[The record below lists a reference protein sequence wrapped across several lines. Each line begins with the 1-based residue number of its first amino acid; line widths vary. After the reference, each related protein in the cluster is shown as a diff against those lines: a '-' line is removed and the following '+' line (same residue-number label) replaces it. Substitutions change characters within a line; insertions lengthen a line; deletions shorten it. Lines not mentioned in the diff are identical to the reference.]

1 MQVVIGN
8 RVRVTNPTVE
18 LKNWCSQNLVLPNPD
33 YEKKLRMGFWTGN
46 TPKTIRLYEN
56 VANIFYLPFGTLRS
70 IWPYIKDCDVS
81 TVFDDPERIEYGGT
95 EIPLYDYQKE
105 AVDKLLKARYGI
117 LQAPAGSGKTQMGIA
132 LIKAIQTRALWIT
145 HTADLLR
152 QSKERAEQYIDKS
165 LIGTITEGQ
174 INIGYGV
181 TFATVQTL
189 CKLDLTHY
197 RNLWDVIIVDE
208 CHRVAGSP
216 TKVTQFSTVLNNLCA
231 RHKYGLSATV
241 HRSDG
246 LIAAT
251 YALLGTVVHEISQDD
266 VSSKIME
273 VGVFPQATHVP
284 LSQQCLNSDGTL
296 NYGGMI
302 NYLSEDTDRNIM
314 IRDDIYRNS
323 QHSCLILSDRLEHLE
338 TLMGMLPDSIKPK
351 AAMISG
357 RMTSKA
363 EKARR
368 AQIIEDMREGKL
380 QFLFATYSLAK
391 EGLDIPRLDRLFLA
405 TPVKDYA
412 VVVQALGRIA
422 RTFPG
427 KENPIVYDY
436 IDNIRFCQSAY
447 KQRTRH
453 YKKINAYYVGG

>member
-1 MQVVIGN
+1 MKVVIGN
-8 RVRVTNPTVE
+8 MIRVEGPSPE
-18 LKNWCSQNLVLPNPD
+18 LEHWCNQNLVLMNPD
-33 YEKKLRMGFWTGN
+33 YEKKERMGFWTGN
-46 TPKTIRLYEN
+46 TPRKLYLYSR
-56 VANIFYLPFGTLRS
+56 VANTLKLPFGTLRS
-70 IWPYIKDCDVS
+70 IWPLIKDCDVS
-81 TVFDDPERIEYGGT
+81 TEFWEPLRIEYGDT

-105 AVDKLLKARYGI
+105 AVDGLLKAKYGI

-152 QSKERAEQYIDKS
+152 QSKERAEQFIDKD
-165 LIGTITEGQ
+165 LIGTITEGR
-174 INIGYGV
+174 INVGYGV

-189 CKLDLTHY
+189 SKVDLEPY
-197 RNLWDVIIVDE
+197 RDLWDVIIVDE
-208 CHRVAGSP
+208 CHHAVSGV
-216 TKVTQFSTVLNNLCA
+216 TKLTQFSKVLNALSA

-251 YALLGTVVHEISQDD
+251 YALLGNVVHEISQEQ
-266 VSSKIME
+266 VSSKIMD
-273 VGVFPQATHVP
+273 VGVFPQATHTP
-284 LSQQCLNSDGTL
+284 LSAKCLNPDGTL

-314 IRDDIYRNS
+314 IRDDIYKNS
-323 QHSCLILSDRLEHLE
+323 QHSCLILSYRLEHLE
-338 TLMGMLPDSIKPK
+338 ALMGLLPDSIKPK

-368 AQIIEDMREGKL
+368 AQIIEDMRQGKL

-412 VVVQALGRIA
+412 VVIQALGRIA